1 MSLNKPEEQPPDNV
15 PERQNAFYGF
25 RQGLLDAREV
35 IQDVSAQRVQRTR
48 QTTSKI
54 RADFVTGHACHRAE
68 LAQEVMNLLELL
80 AASSA
85 LKPIAF
91 AIALY
96 CPEKSPTPRRIAM
109 RVFSSMPSICA
120 YWLAVIWHAAE
131 LLADTRKD
139 SGHVAHVTAS
149 VTGLYAQ
156 AIQEAFRAG
165 IVTDKT
171 GEAFQ
176 R

>member
-1 MSLNKPEEQPPDNV
+1 M
-15 PERQNAFYGF
+15 A
-25 RQGLLDAREV
+25 
-35 IQDVSAQRVQRTR
+35 AQRVQRTR

-68 LAQEVMNLLELL
+68 LTQGGHELIGASGRLVSIEADSFRHCAVLPGETAHTPAHRHEGIFVDAQHLRILV
-80 AASSA
+80 
-85 LKPIAF
+85 
-91 AIALY
+91 
-96 CPEKSPTPRRIAM
+96 SP
-109 RVFSSMPSICA
+109 
-120 YWLAVIWHAAE
+120 VIRHAAE

-139 SGHVAHVTAS
+139 SGHVAHVAAG

-165 IVTDKT
+165 IVTNKP

-176 R
+176 RRARRVHAAANLRNRIANRLNPLNRRAGAL